1 MSYIGIQHGGSIGE
15 DAFNYVKENKE
26 EIAKKAWENRSKI
39 FQTVSNAQRFVSK
52 NIKRNPRPIRY
63 LKEGE
68 IHAMNHN
75 FTGPGTRI
83 DLPEVR
89 NHKPYNGIDA
99 CSKVH
104 DIEFNEIFKM
114 PLGKERSEKIRQAD
128 RKVLACYDKYPNDSG
143 YRLGKLGINSKI
155 KIEDLSPAIFNQIMG
170 EDYRGVEPELKDED
184 KKEEPQKACRGRNRR
199 ACLAQR
205 GNGIDPITGY
215 LIASTPIAAGILL
228 GEYKLAK
235 SLYNKFKTSQDKIDE
250 PSS

>member
-1 MSYIGIQHGGSIGE
+1 MLLQHQKGRGIGA

-26 EIAKKAWENRSKI
+26 EIAKKAYENRGKI

-68 IHAMNHN
+68 IHAMNHG

-89 NHKPYNGIDA
+89 NHKPYNNIDA

-128 RKVLACYDKYPNDSG
+128 RKVLECYDKYPNDSG
-143 YRLGKLGINSKI
+143 YTLAKLGINSKI
-155 KIEDLSPAIFNQIMG
+155 KLEDLSPAIFDQIMG
-170 EDYRGVEPELKDED
+170 EDYRGVEPELKEED
-184 KKEEPQKACRGRNRR
+184 RQNRKDR
-199 ACLAQR
+199 LRQR
-205 GNGIDPITGY
+205 GGFIDPITGY
-215 LIASTPIAAGILL
+215 LMIAGPLTAGALYLEAAAGKKLYDM
-228 GEYKLAK
+228 YKK
-235 SLYNKFKTSQDKIDE
+235 RNEIDD
-250 PSS
+250 